1 MLLISINGILCQSC
15 IDIMAEVEMS
25 IMLDAELNVGIISD
39 IDSLDININVLSD
52 CYEEFAYDKK
62 NISPNDELDPDDFD
76 TTLDEEEHEDDIVH
90 QDDHEHD
97 HEEVSK
103 EVKKASANGE
113 DAQKILTE
121 KVIEKL
127 KKYEHITY
135 DLISRY
141 LPANMRKPD
150 LIDKIIITLEDQGI
164 EVDLLD
170 EANEDY
176 VSVDDPVRLY
186 FKEMG
191 NIALL
196 SRQEEI
202 VVAKSIAAGR
212 VAMINAICES
222 PITLF
227 EVLTW
232 KKLIQGNEM
241 RILDLIDVEAYFE
254 ETPET
259 IEDSPELE
267 QCKEE
272 VCEKLDAIEKFYY
285 NEFKDLK
292 AEYYKKLQTKEFTT
306 ELQNKYSIIRDKMIE
321 SIKDLKLS
329 HAKIDKLI
337 EKIYNLHNE
346 LTVIDRHIVSLA
358 EDFGIQR
365 ADFISFYHKTPL
377 TAMLVGYEAGDYS
390 TQKIDGKSIGD
401 FIEKHLIMIKQ
412 LVLQIKHIEEQ
423 AGLSLLDFRKFV
435 RNLKQGEHESALAKK
450 KMIEANLRLVISV
463 AKKYTNK
470 GMNFLDLVQE
480 GNIGLMRAVEKFE
493 YQRGYKFST
502 YGMWWIKQSMT
513 RAIADQSR
521 TIRIPVHMTEN
532 VNKIAKI
539 GRKFFNEHGYEASPA
554 ELAKLANMPVEKVRK
569 ILNINKD
576 PVSLDMPIGAEGDG
590 LLGEFVRSENNMV
603 DPMDY
608 ATRGD
613 RNRILYSAMTRL
625 NPREEHIL
633 RQRYGIGGPD
643 STLDK
648 VGEELDVTRERVRQ
662 IESNASR
669 KLRLFHQLSSYSES

>member
-1 MLLISINGILCQSC
+1 MCQK
-15 IDIMAEVEMS
+15 
-25 IMLDAELNVGIISD
+25 L
-39 IDSLDININVLSD
+39 
-52 CYEEFAYDKK
+52 EE
-62 NISPNDELDPDDFD
+62 
-76 TTLDEEEHEDDIVH
+76 
-90 QDDHEHD
+90 
-97 HEEVSK
+97 
-103 EVKKASANGE
+103 
-113 DAQKILTE
+113 
-121 KVIEKL
+121 IEKL
-127 KKYEHITY
+127 
-135 DLISRY
+135 
-141 LPANMRKPD
+141 
-150 LIDKIIITLEDQGI
+150 
-164 EVDLLD
+164 
-170 EANEDY
+170 
-176 VSVDDPVRLY
+176 
-186 FKEMG
+186 
-191 NIALL
+191 
-196 SRQEEI
+196 
-202 VVAKSIAAGR
+202 
-212 VAMINAICES
+212 
-222 PITLF
+222 
-227 EVLTW
+227 
-232 KKLIQGNEM
+232 
-241 RILDLIDVEAYFE
+241 
-254 ETPET
+254 
-259 IEDSPELE
+259 
-267 QCKEE
+267 
-272 VCEKLDAIEKFYY
+272 YY
-285 NEFKDLK
+285 NELKDLK
-292 AEYYKKLQTKEFTT
+292 IEYYKKLHTKDFTPA
-306 ELQNKYSIIRDKMIE
+306 LQSDYTVTRDKMIDF
-321 SIKDLKLS
+321 IKDLKLN

-337 EKIYNLHNE
+337 EQIYNLYNE
-346 LTVIDRHIVSLA
+346 LTVIDRHIVALA
-358 EDFGIQR
+358 EEFGMPR
-365 ADFISFYHKTPL
+365 ADFIAFYQKTPL
-377 TAMLVGYEAGDYS
+377 TTLLHGYESDTYK
-390 TQKIDGKSIGD
+390 TQKIEKKSVNE
-401 FIEKHLIMIKQ
+401 FIEKHLLIIKQ
-412 LVLQIKHIEEQ
+412 LVLQIRNIEEH

-435 RNLKQGEHESALAKK
+435 RNLRQGEHESALAKK

-539 GRKFFNEHGYEASPA
+539 GRKFFNEYGYEPSPT

-576 PVSLDMPIGAEGDG
+576 PVSLDMPIGTEGDG

-603 DPMDY
+603 DPMEY

-669 KLRLFHQLSSYSES
+669 KLRLFNQLSSYSESS